1 MISQYLECLNA
12 VERFQGEYHIVLEPS
27 LPPVVDPTRCV
38 TISLKD
44 DIKNE
49 LDKKCNYSEDRKK
62 WTDIMVQQP
71 CLPPQAERKVEAPP
85 ERQRRQCSY
94 SD

>member
-1 MISQYLECLNA
+1 MQLYYSGKRDHNLHCYSLQEVIHEKDKWYVISQYLECLNA

-44 DIKNE
+44 GIKKE

-62 WTDIMVQQP
+62 
-71 CLPPQAERKVEAPP
+71 
-85 ERQRRQCSY
+85 
-94 SD
+94 